1 MEGIKPLQ
9 GKAMLQTAKIFTT
22 GRSQAV
28 RLPLEFRF
36 SAAEVF
42 IRRDPSTGDVV
53 LSTRP
58 KDWQGLINWVTQEG
72 PDEAPLERRQTQGRR
87 DPFMGITE

>member
-1 MEGIKPLQ
+1 MH
-9 GKAMLQTAKIFTT
+9 QTAKIFVT

-36 SAAEVF
+36 DVAEVF
-42 IRRDPSTGDVV
+42 IRRDAGTGDVV

-58 KDWQGLINWVTQEG
+58 QNWQGLIDCVTQNSQ
-72 PDEAPLERRQTQGRR
+72 DDALLVRRQSRARR
-87 DPFMGITE
+87 DPFEGFAD